1 MHSTKK
7 TKLISLIIALL
18 CLLMGVFIL
27 SEKNSVPNRKALAE
41 GEYLEI
47 LPTDFEV
54 TSYVDNGFICTIYVD
69 YMGQGLLPQSTT
81 NNLKYATENIL
92 IQTNLE
98 TPVMLQYVR
107 PNASATKI
115 FFEFY
120 MNPEDPSA
128 GPFNDSVNKLIF
140 YDGLKIDANSKYT
153 DSYAGIV
160 FKGDTVFEKD
170 GDTWKTVVESETTP
184 TGSSV
189 PLNGSETVNVAWNDE
204 LERLEAKI
212 ALPYTAEADVMYTG
226 EVAYAISG
234 AEYSNTVTA
243 QQFANEAVLTLIFE
257 NSEVLRAGT
266 GISLTLSESTL
277 TSEEYGELELTDEI
291 TFYGYS
297 DGEWLT
303 EELLEIRKADG
314 AEITVEKLPMNT
326 TVYTFPQA
334 TERAGCSFLGWVYES
349 GMYRVGDELTIP
361 QNTKVLTI
369 EARYLAYSLLDGAS
383 IRYGAN
389 AADSGIRF
397 SATLT
402 STSFEANAE
411 FIYSIGIILM
421 PTDKLVPDKEF
432 TLSNYEEDI
441 ATGHVFRNKE
451 DISFNA
457 SGIFKFNV
465 AIVRL
470 LNGNYNRS
478 FSARVYTI
486 VEYENDREY
495 VWENK
500 IESRSLYEVASNA
513 LKDEN
518 KDTVFTSDQI
528 TLLKSYVNSIA
539 DIRYDGANVMIV
551 NATESPAITAASVR
565 ISVDADGKEIVTIVA
580 TTTVERFFGVIYNGI
595 RIHATQRAGDGTVTI
610 TFNPTL

>member
-1 MHSTKK
+1 MHSTQK

-18 CLLMGVFIL
+18 CLLMGALML

-54 TSYVDNGFICTIYVD
+54 EKYEDLDLYSIITVNYV
-69 YMGQGLLPQSTT
+69 GQALLPQGALRQRYSTQ
-81 NNLKYATENIL
+81 NIL
-92 IQTNLE
+92 IQTNLG
-98 TPVMLQYVR
+98 TPVLLEFIQAANSASKIAFNFTEI
-107 PNASATKI
+107 PNA
-115 FFEFY
+115 
-120 MNPEDPSA
+120 PSA
-128 GPFNDSVNKLIF
+128 VAFDSSINKLIF
-140 YDGLKIDANSKYT
+140 HDGLTIDAHADFSST
-153 DSYAGIV
+153 YAGII

-170 GDTWKTVVESETTP
+170 SDTWKTVVESETVP

-189 PLNGSETVNVAWNDE
+189 SLNGSETVNVAWNDD

-212 ALPYTAEADVMYTG
+212 ALPYTAEADVTYTG
-226 EVAYAISG
+226 EVAYAVSG

-243 QQFANEAVLTLIFE
+243 QQFANESVLTLIFE
-257 NSEVLRAGT
+257 NSEVFRVGT

-297 DGEWLT
+297 DGEWLS
-303 EELLEIRKADG
+303 EECLEIRKTDG
-314 AEITVEKLPMNT
+314 EEITVEKLPMNT
-326 TVYTFPQA
+326 TVYIFPQA
-334 TERAGCSFLGWVYES
+334 TEKAGSSFLGWVYEG

-402 STSFEANAE
+402 STSFEENAE
-411 FIYSIGIILM
+411 FIHSIGIILM
-421 PTDKLVPDKEF
+421 PTDKIVPDKEF
-432 TLSNYEEDI
+432 TYENYSGDI
-441 ATGHVFRNKE
+441 ATGHISRNKG

-539 DIRYDGANVMIV
+539 DIRYAGANVTIV
-551 NATESPAITAASVR
+551 NATETPIITAASVT
-565 ISVDADGKEIVTIVA
+565 ISEDGIITIVA

-595 RIHATQRAGDGTVTI
+595 RIRNAGQRAGDGTVTI
-610 TFNPTL
+610 SFMSPSL